1 MMILIFYILLLA
13 ILLVIMY
20 SAIQAYLMLSD
31 WFTSRRD
38 WLELAGGVG
47 LGCLTMAL
55 WLLFVHLI
63 HNNPFA

>member
-1 MMILIFYILLLA
+1 MILIFYILLLA
-13 ILLVIMY
+13 ILLVTLFT
-20 SAIQAYLMLSD
+20 AIQAYLMLSD

-47 LGCLTMAL
+47 LGCLTVGL
-55 WLLFVHLI
+55 WFLFVHLI